1 MGLSNTV
8 HAVSQCWEVAS
19 FSRQLS
25 MALLPARRAALAA
38 TRYPRV
44 TCTAGDSSESEAE
57 VELDDDV
64 GAFEPLDA
72 ARVPVITTVSQ
83 VCGALREG
91 SSMAIPWQAL
101 LGMQQLWLT
110 SLVHG

>member
-1 MGLSNTV
+1 MRQSMFITVSN
-8 HAVSQCWEVAS
+8 CWQAALIS
-19 FSRQLS
+19 WQFLS
-25 MALLPARRAALAA
+25 MALLLARRAALAA

-44 TCTAGDSSESEAE
+44 TCTAGDGSDSEAE

-83 VCGALREG
+83 VWPMG
-91 SSMAIPWQAL
+91 
-101 LGMQQLWLT
+101 
-110 SLVHG
+110 